1 MALTGNIPLTVEFTN
16 TSAGDNLTYVWDF
29 GDGQTSVEHSPV
41 HEYSAPGEFTV
52 TLTTT
57 NAFGVDIKTDTVSAT
72 SPGGGGDDLP
82 PPPPPGGPPGGKG
95 PNGKGGKGGPP
106 GK

>member
-1 MALTGNIPLTVEFTN
+1 MAITGLIPLTVEFTN

-57 NAFGVDIKTDTVSAT
+57 NPFGVDIKTDTVSAT
-72 SPGGGGDDLP
+72 SPGGGGGDTDLP
-82 PPPPPGGPPGGKG
+82 PPPPPGKP
-95 PNGKGGKGGPP
+95 GPP

>member
-1 MALTGNIPLTVEFTN
+1 MAITGLIPLNVEFTN

-29 GDGQTSVEHSPV
+29 GDGQTSSEHSPV

-57 NAFGVDIKTDTVSAT
+57 NPFGVDIKTDTVSAT
-72 SPGGGGDDLP
+72 SPGGGGGDTDLP
-82 PPPPPGGPPGGKG
+82 PPD
-95 PNGKGGKGGPP
+95 GPP
-106 GK
+106 GKSGPPGK

>member
-1 MALTGNIPLTVEFTN
+1 MALTGNIPLTVEFSDSST
-16 TSAGDNLTYVWDF
+16 GDNLTYVWDF
-29 GDGQTSVEHSPV
+29 GDGQTSTEQNPT
-41 HEYSAPGEFTV
+41 HEYTV
-52 TLTTT
+52 AGDYTVSLTATNTYGSDITT
-57 NAFGVDIKTDTVSAT
+57 NIVSAT
-72 SPGGGGDDLP
+72 SPGGGGDDL